1 MPQVKLI
8 PLNEWTKEMFR
19 ISEDVSKGNKITYKT
34 NAKYVIIEESSN
46 VLNTSVYF
54 IK

>member
-19 ISEDVSKGNKITYKT
+19 ISEDISKGNEITYKT
-34 NAKYVIIEESSN
+34 NCKYVIIEESSN
-46 VLNTSVYF
+46 IFTTCVYF